1 MNSNNRQFNIS
12 RRNSLKFVAGAI
24 GTGILAARAGAELA
38 APEPVIAQNNITP
51 DAALQ
56 MLIDGN
62 QRFVERRRQNP
73 NQDWT
78 RITTVAQS
86 QAPFAAILGCADSR
100 VPVEIIF
107 DRGFGDIFVDRV
119 AGNVA
124 TPEEIGSL
132 EFGTLE
138 LGAKVILVL
147 GHERCG
153 AVKAAI
159 QGGVFP
165 GDIGSLV
172 KAIEPAV
179 ESSKNQ
185 AGDSVANAVK
195 ANVRLQ
201 ANRLKA
207 SPVLNQL
214 IQEGKLKVVGGYY
227 DLDTGAV
234 EIHPEGW
241 HI

>member
-1 MNSNNRQFNIS
+1 MDSNNRKFNLS

-56 MLIDGN
+56 LLVEGN
-62 QRFVERRRQNP
+62 QRFVNAMRQNP
-73 NQDWT
+73 NQDFT
-78 RITTVAQS
+78 RITQVAPS

-100 VPVEIIF
+100 FPAEILF
-107 DRGFGDIFVDRV
+107 DRGFGDIFVCRV

-132 EFGTLE
+132 EFGTLV
-138 LGAKVILVL
+138 LGAKVLMVV
-147 GHERCG
+147 GHENCG

-159 QGGVFP
+159 TGGELP
-165 GDIGSLV
+165 GQIGSLTQ
-172 KAIEPAV
+172 AIKPAV

-185 AGDSVANAVK
+185 PGDKVVNAVK
-195 ANVRLQ
+195 QNIKLQ
-201 ANRLKA
+201 ASRLKD
-207 SPVLNQL
+207 SPVISGL
-214 IQEGKLKVVGGYY
+214 IQEGKLLVVGGYY
-227 DLDTGAV
+227 DLDTAAIEV
-234 EIHPEGW
+234 IP
-241 HI
+241 IP

>member
-234 EIHPEGW
+234 EILPEGW